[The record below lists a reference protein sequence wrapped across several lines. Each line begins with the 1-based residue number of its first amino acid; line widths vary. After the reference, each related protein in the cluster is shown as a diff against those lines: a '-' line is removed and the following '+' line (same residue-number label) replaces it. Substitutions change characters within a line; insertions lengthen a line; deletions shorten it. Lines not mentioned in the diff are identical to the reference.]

1 MDKHDAE
8 RFFPESKAV
17 RRRRL
22 AAIVD
27 GLATWVTSSA
37 AVFTPMFGTA
47 VAFGWIPLKLSLQ
60 VMLCAASFVLVVG
73 GALAAMKLGKVFR
86 RANRPSS

>member
-1 MDKHDAE
+1 
-8 RFFPESKAV
+8 
-17 RRRRL
+17 
-22 AAIVD
+22 
-27 GLATWVTSSA
+27 
-37 AVFTPMFGTA
+37 MFGTA